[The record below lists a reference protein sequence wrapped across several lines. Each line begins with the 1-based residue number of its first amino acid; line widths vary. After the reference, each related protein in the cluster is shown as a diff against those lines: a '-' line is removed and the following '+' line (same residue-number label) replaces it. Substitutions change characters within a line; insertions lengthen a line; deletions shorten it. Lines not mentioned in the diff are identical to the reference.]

1 MVYFLLYSVQ
11 KLRNNLTVEREVFNV
26 EKPRIHPYIPIM
38 IGVISIA
45 LSAIFVKLATADAGV
60 IAFYRMLFS
69 IIFMLPVFL
78 IYRREVLLLE
88 KRDWIFC
95 LIAGVLLALHF
106 IFWFES
112 LNYTSVAS
120 STVLVTLQPI
130 FAFAGT
136 YFFFKERL
144 SIKIVLSAI
153 IAILGSIIISWG
165 DFKISGTALFGD
177 MLALIGCVF
186 ITAYLLFG
194 QDVRK
199 RLSLITYT
207 FIVYSIS
214 TITLFLYVIAIGESF
229 GPYSRTDWFW
239 FMMLALIPNLLGHTL
254 FNWSLKW
261 VSTNVVSIAVLFEP
275 VGASILAYYLF
286 QEALS
291 TTQIVGGCVVITGIM
306 LFVFDGGTMKRIF
319 FSKKA

>member
-1 MVYFLLYSVQ
+1 MYS
-11 KLRNNLTVEREVFNV
+11 V
-26 EKPRIHPYIPIM
+26 EKPAIHPYIPIV
-38 IGVISIA
+38 IGVISVA
-45 LSAIFVKLATADAGV
+45 LSAIFVKLATAEAGV

-69 IIFMLPVFL
+69 VLFMLPVFWL
-78 IYRREVLLLE
+78 KYRKEVLIF
-88 KRDWIFC
+88 KKKDWIYSS
-95 LIAGVLLALHF
+95 IAGIFLAFHF

-144 SIKIVLSAI
+144 SIKTILSAV
-153 IAILGSIIISWG
+153 IAILGSFIISWG
-165 DFKISGTALFGD
+165 DFKVSGSALYGD
-177 MLALIGCVF
+177 LLALIGCAL

-199 RLSLITYT
+199 RISLITYT

-214 TITLFLYVIAIGESF
+214 TVTLLIYVFAKGESL
-229 GPYSRTDWFW
+229 GPHPSMDWFW
-239 FMMLALIPNLLGHTL
+239 FIMLALIPNLLGHTL

-261 VSTNVVSIAVLFEP
+261 VSTNVISIAILFEP
-275 VGASILAYYLF
+275 VGASVLAYYVF
-286 QEALS
+286 RETLS
-291 TTQIVGGCVVITGIM
+291 SSQIIGGIVVITGIL
-306 LFVFDGGTMKRIF
+306 LFVIDGRVFRKN
-319 FSKKA
+319 KL